1 MRKLKYIKHLK
12 LYESFEN
19 DGFELSSHEER
30 NRTREIF
37 KSIKFTDDEWKEI
50 VSVMISYQFKELNQA
65 TSFFTYGN
73 REVYLSK
80 YEDDWY
86 YVLYYKDQ
94 NSNAIIYKCSE
105 FEGLINCLN
114 YIGKNYV

>member
-1 MRKLKYIKHLK
+1 MKYIKLF
-12 LYESFEN
+12 ESFEN
-19 DGFELSSHEER
+19 DGFELSSHEGR

-37 KSIKFTDDEWKEI
+37 KSLKFTDDEWEI
-50 VSVMISYQFKELNQA
+50 IDEIMNSYSFKEQTHLI
-65 TSFFTYGN
+65 SFYFGD
-73 REVYLSK
+73 SQIIFAK